1 MKDEKNSTH
10 FETNFV
16 NIMTRLLRFEAIS
29 RRTSVNK
36 VSDLIKRGFTVNRVT
51 KSVKFQRNQMSL
63 FFINLESIVEF

>member
-51 KSVKFQRNQMSL
+51 KSVKLQRNQMSL
-63 FFINLESIVEF
+63 FFINLESLVEF

>member
-51 KSVKFQRNQMSL
+51 KSVKLQRNQMSL